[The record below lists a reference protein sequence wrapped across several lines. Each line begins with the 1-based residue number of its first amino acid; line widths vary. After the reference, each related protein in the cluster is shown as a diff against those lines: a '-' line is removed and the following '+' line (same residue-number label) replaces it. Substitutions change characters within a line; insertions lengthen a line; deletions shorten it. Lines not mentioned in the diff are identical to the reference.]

1 MGKRWKLGF
10 GLLAVFWWIV
20 MLLGMRSLERADH
33 IMQGLG
39 ETLRGAGNW
48 VVLSLTILLLWAF
61 LCEVGCRSRDWMLR

>member
-20 MLLGMRSLERADH
+20 MLLGMRSLERADR

-39 ETLRGAGNW
+39 ETLRGAGGW
-48 VVLSLTILLLWAF
+48 VVLALTILLLWAF
-61 LCEVGCRSRDWMLR
+61 LCEMGCRLRDWMLR